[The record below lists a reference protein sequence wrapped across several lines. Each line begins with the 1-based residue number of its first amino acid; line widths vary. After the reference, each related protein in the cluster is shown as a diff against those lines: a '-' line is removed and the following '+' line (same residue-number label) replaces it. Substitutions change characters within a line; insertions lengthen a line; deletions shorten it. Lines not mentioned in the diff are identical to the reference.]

1 VTTSFFSSST
11 FICSISAAAASAIFA
26 LEVRLGAARRA
37 IWLRAGRRSAKVF
50 EGKHATKTRT
60 RGRKNSDFVR

>member
-1 VTTSFFSSST
+1 LSTGGATPNAPASAVTTSFFSSST

-37 IWLRAGRRSAKVF
+37 I
-50 EGKHATKTRT
+50 
-60 RGRKNSDFVR
+60 